1 MGKHHN
7 KYPKKWLTAMNEIG
21 HGSFGK
27 VYEVGSSYKLSIN
40 ANLFPK
46 KIPTHPKVIKT
57 NKASDSPCSF
67 GREMETLINLG
78 RVARPSHT
86 IRTKKELLLYAFSM
100 HKAPGK
106 PLSQLRKSSP
116 TWDSLTM
123 LFFLNDSLKELSLI
137 HERGYCHN
145 DIAGRNV
152 MYDLES
158 KKVTI
163 IDMGLATK
171 SGDAL
176 VRGRRVSLTRQRRA
190 YNAAISS
197 DLEKLA
203 TLWLTVFMALDES
216 GANIVTD
223 KRDYLEKHY
232 SKLLPA
238 YLEEKMPMWY
248 KSLNSEDQ
256 KNIHH
261 VLTICLYNL
270 PEKIE
275 ETRKKALQTLESLLE
290 NYMDEKAET
299 NFSFKV

>member
-1 MGKHHN
+1 
-7 KYPKKWLTAMNEIG
+7 
-21 HGSFGK
+21 
-27 VYEVGSSYKLSIN
+27 
-40 ANLFPK
+40 
-46 KIPTHPKVIKT
+46 
-57 NKASDSPCSF
+57 
-67 GREMETLINLG
+67 METLINLG

-256 KNIHH
+256 KIY
-261 VLTICLYNL
+261 IM
-270 PEKIE
+270 
-275 ETRKKALQTLESLLE
+275 S
-290 NYMDEKAET
+290 
-299 NFSFKV
+299 